1 MGDLNLLKVFEIV
14 ITKKSISAA
23 AKELGVSSPA
33 VSQAIGRLKQKYND
47 PLFVKE
53 GRNLIPTNFAYRLYE
68 KIKEP
73 LSILSTI
80 DDFEK
85 DFIPE
90 TSKETFKIAT
100 NSDYDLLFFGNL
112 LKIIEKEAPNINIK
126 IITYN
131 DENEE
136 TLEEHLRLRKVDCVV
151 STMKPKDKSLLSKK
165 VFEEEIVGVANKNHR
180 IFDKEI
186 TLKSIL
192 NEKHVVYQQKRN
204 KNFFLESITSNELQ
218 DRKIEYT
225 TYSVFNLMLTC
236 KKTNMIGLTGKSF
249 YNELKEIEGLKT
261 FNLPFK
267 IENLP
272 LYSIYH
278 KATIKE
284 DRIIW
289 LDSKIKQAFTKKAE

>member
-53 GRNLIPTNFAYRLYE
+53 GRNLVPTNFAHRLYE

-90 TSKETFKIAT
+90 TSREIFKIAT
-100 NSDYDLLFFGNL
+100 NSDYDLLFFSQL
-112 LKIIEKEAPNINIK
+112 IENIKKEAPNVEIK

-136 TLEEHLRLRKVDCVV
+136 SLQESLRLRKVDCVI
-151 STMKPKDKSLLSKK
+151 STIKPNDRALFSEK
-165 VFEEEIVGVANKNHR
+165 VFEEKIIGIANKNHR
-180 IFDKEI
+180 LFKNEI
-186 TLKSIL
+186 TLENLLK
-192 NEKHVVYQQKRN
+192 EKHVVYQQKRHHSL
-204 KNFFLESITSNELQ
+204 FSESITSNELQ
-218 DRKIEYT
+218 DREIAYT
-225 TYSVFNLMLTC
+225 THSILNLMLIC
-236 KKTNMIGLTGKSF
+236 KKTDFIALTGKSF
-249 YNELKEIEGLKT
+249 YEELKEIEGLGY
-261 FNLPFK
+261 FELPFETK
-267 IENLP
+267 KLP
-272 LYSIYH
+272 FYAIYH
-278 KATIKE
+278 NATIKE

-289 LDSKIKQAFTKKAE
+289 LNEKIKKSFK